1 MSLTKW
7 TLCVLFLGL
16 SACGSKSNSNN
27 SPNPTPQGD
36 GKVEE
41 TSTDYSQTA
50 NLNLSH
56 TREELK
62 NVKANALTFKG
73 TGSKSVYKA
82 TYNFN
87 SQGNTSFKVIET
99 SLKSHYGDCSAPEA
113 KMTLKGKDFSKEL
126 SVLDQVN
133 VQPNAEYTLEV
144 AFKNS
149 CKNLEMDFD
158 VIAWA
163 GNQFEDPKVASV
175 CDGQQVMQA
184 TFVMNVNMVSAF
196 SSIVGKEKFLTMD
209 TFCGESFRGSKTTC
223 SGQMNIGLS
232 SSSTSLSH
240 ADCVAE
246 NDVEKRGF
254 SVDFN
259 SAENTAIVS
268 CTKNDAEIYSEQF
281 RSCQSVIVDYK
292 PYNQLLINSVQ

>member
-1 MSLTKW
+1 MSLTKLG
-7 TLCVLFLGL
+7 LCILLLGL

-27 SPNPTPQGD
+27 SPVPAPQGD
-36 GKVEE
+36 GKIEE

-50 NLNLSH
+50 NLNLSR

-62 NVKANALTFKG
+62 NVKSNSLSFKG
-73 TGSKSVYKA
+73 TGSKSIYKA

-99 SLKSHYGDCSAPEA
+99 SLNSHYGNCSAPEA
-113 KMTLKGKDFSKEL
+113 KMTLKGKTLSKEL

-133 VQPNAEYTLEV
+133 IEPNADYVLEV
-144 AFKNS
+144 SFKNS
-149 CKNLEMDFD
+149 CKDLEMNFD

-184 TFVMNVNMVSAF
+184 TFVMNVNMVTAF
-196 SSIVGKEKFLTMD
+196 SSIVGKEKFLAMD
-209 TFCGESFRGSKTTC
+209 SYCGESFRGSKTTC
-223 SGQMNIGLS
+223 SGKMNVGLS
-232 SSSTSLSH
+232 SNSTSVSH

-246 NDVEKRGF
+246 NDSEKRRF

-259 SAENTAIVS
+259 STENTATVS
-268 CTKNDAEIYSEQF
+268 CTKNDAEIYTEQF
-281 RSCQSVIVDYK
+281 RSCQSLIVDYK
-292 PYNQLLINSVQ
+292 PYSQLLLNSAQ